1 MSVESAMNVREA
13 HDGDGERWDAY
24 AAGARAPFW
33 HEWLWRE
40 VYRAR
45 GLRPCYLVAEGAGGL
60 TGILP
65 AVVRP
70 MWLNNS
76 MHSTL
81 GGGCYG
87 GPVADDD
94 ETREALMEELERC
107 ARRSGAPYVE
117 VTLCPY
123 GDASGAGEILQRR
136 GYRAREGRERAPIT
150 FELGLGD
157 FDAIWKERLNTKAR
171 NQTRKA
177 TKSGVVILREAWEK
191 LPLYYEILVE
201 TYRRLGSPPPRRD
214 EFLDEWG
221 RLRPKA
227 RVHLAAHGDRVVA
240 GTLSFVSTDTWFLV
254 GNVSRDEARKHCPNN
269 LLYTETLRDACEAG
283 LARYDFG
290 STAPGSSHAHW
301 KGQYGG
307 TPRPIE
313 SYVKVLSPW
322 RYTFRR
328 ISTRPRV
335 MVRRLVWGKIVSAS
349 AAQRLSP
356 QARRFLE
363 WF

>member
-1 MSVESAMNVREA
+1 MSVESSMNVREA
-13 HDGDGERWDAY
+13 HDADGARWDAY
-24 AAGARAPFW
+24 AERARAPFW
-33 HEWLWRE
+33 HGWLWRD

-45 GLRPCYLVAEGAGGL
+45 GLRPCYLVAGGSDL
-60 TGILP
+60 AGILP
-65 AVVRP
+65 ATVRP

-76 MHSTL
+76 VHSML

-94 ETREALMEELERC
+94 ETGDALVEELERR
-107 ARRSGAPYVE
+107 AGQSGAAYVE
-117 VTLCPY
+117 FTVCPY
-123 GDASGAGEILQRR
+123 GDASGAGDILRRR
-136 GYRAREGRERAPIT
+136 GYRAREVRERAPIT
-150 FELGLGD
+150 FELALGD

-177 TKSGVVILREAWEK
+177 ARSDVVVLREAWDK
-191 LPLYYEILVE
+191 LPLYYDMLVE
-201 TYRRLGSPPPRRD
+201 TYRRLGSPPLRRD
-214 EFLDEWG
+214 EFLAEWE
-221 RLRPKA
+221 RLRPKT
-227 RVHLAAHGDRVVA
+227 RLHLATHGERVVA

-254 GNVSRDEARKHCPNN
+254 GNVSRNDARKLCPNN
-269 LLYTETLRDACEAG
+269 LLYTETIRDACEAG

-290 STAPGSSHAHW
+290 STRPDSSHAHW

-313 SYVKVLSPW
+313 SFVKVLSSW
-322 RYTFRR
+322 RYAFRR

-335 MVRRLVWGKIVSAS
+335 MVRRLLWGKIMGAG

-356 QARRFLE
+356 RARRVLE